1 MTLINHHS
9 TIVIVS
15 CLLSFVCSCIAQ
27 SHAGGWF
34 ATDGAASKKT
44 KRQTAKAGHSL
55 TAARAVAQQSSGKAK
70 LGGPKRSAPKQ
81 QMGKSQSGGKA
92 AKPDKSGRVDGNA
105 GIDDDDDDD
114 DDGQFLHASPADA
127 ALAHFA
133 AHGCFELRPS
143 RAAGV
148 RHAESAR
155 AVTHVRVLAASVVAL
170 R

>member
-1 MTLINHHS
+1 M
-9 TIVIVS
+9 IVFAV
-15 CLLSFVCSCIAQ
+15 CFLLGIIIAQ

-34 ATDGAASKKT
+34 ATDGAAAKKT

-55 TAARAVAQQSSGKAK
+55 TAARAVAQQSSGKPK
-70 LGGPKRSAPKQ
+70 PGGLKGAAPKQ
-81 QMGKSQSGGKA
+81 HTEKSNVGGGGKS
-92 AKPDKSGRVDGNA
+92 AKPDKSGRVNGNA
-105 GIDDDDDDD
+105 GADADIDGGEDEEDDDD
-114 DDGQFLHASPADA
+114 QFLHASPADA
-127 ALAHFA
+127 ALAYFA